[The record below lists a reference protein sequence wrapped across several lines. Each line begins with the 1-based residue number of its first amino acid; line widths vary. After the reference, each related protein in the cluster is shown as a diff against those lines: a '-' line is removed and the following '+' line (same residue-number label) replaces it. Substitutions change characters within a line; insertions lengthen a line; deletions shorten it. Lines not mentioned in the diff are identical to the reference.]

1 MKNRALVGADG
12 DRPRPVEG
20 EAHNPEKM
28 CAEFVGRPW
37 GRPSEVADAGA
48 SGRSGGSSRLIH
60 LPLTPRRGTRSGRV
74 SLERGDADGSAGAR
88 SRLDPDGT
96 QPLPRTLALNFFG
109 PERAFLPRPL
119 PASRHGVGRPR
130 SGSPRPCRGRGRRT
144 SFQFCTG
151 GRGRSKRPCRSRRRL
166 SVVLE

>member
-1 MKNRALVGADG
+1 MENRALVGADG

-48 SGRSGGSSRLIH
+48 PGRSGGSSRLIH

-74 SLERGDADGSAGAR
+74 SLEKGDADGSAGAR

-96 QPLPRTLALNFFG
+96 QPPPQNPGSEIFFRP
-109 PERAFLPRPL
+109 PEGLVVI
-119 PASRHGVGRPR
+119 PAGVSF
-130 SGSPRPCRGRGRRT
+130 SGAEVEG
-144 SFQFCTG
+144 
-151 GRGRSKRPCRSRRRL
+151 
-166 SVVLE
+166 VVGHL

>member
-1 MKNRALVGADG
+1 MENRALVGADG

-48 SGRSGGSSRLIH
+48 PGWSGGSSRLIH

-74 SLERGDADGSAGAR
+74 SLERGDADGSATPR
-88 SRLDPDGT
+88 SRMDLGRHTADPANPGSDFFSPTGGT
-96 QPLPRTLALNFFG
+96 G
-109 PERAFLPRPL
+109 
-119 PASRHGVGRPR
+119 
-130 SGSPRPCRGRGRRT
+130 CD
-144 SFQFCTG
+144 TG
-151 GRGRSKRPCRSRRRL
+151 GREFFWC
-166 SVVLE
+166 

>member
-1 MKNRALVGADG
+1 MENRALVGADG

-74 SLERGDADGSAGAR
+74 SLEKGDADGSAGAR

-96 QPLPRTLALNFFG
+96 QPPPRTLAPSELFCLARCPPLATETG
-109 PERAFLPRPL
+109 PAAVQVPTTAPCTER
-119 PASRHGVGRPR
+119 
-130 SGSPRPCRGRGRRT
+130 
-144 SFQFCTG
+144 
-151 GRGRSKRPCRSRRRL
+151 
-166 SVVLE
+166 

>member
-1 MKNRALVGADG
+1 MLVGADG

-48 SGRSGGSSRLIH
+48 PGRSGGSSRLIH

-74 SLERGDADGSAGAR
+74 SLEKGDADGSAGAR

-96 QPLPRTLALNFFG
+96 QPPPQNPGSEIFFRP
-109 PERAFLPRPL
+109 PEGLVVI
-119 PASRHGVGRPR
+119 PAGVSF
-130 SGSPRPCRGRGRRT
+130 SGAEVEG
-144 SFQFCTG
+144 
-151 GRGRSKRPCRSRRRL
+151 
-166 SVVLE
+166 VVGHL